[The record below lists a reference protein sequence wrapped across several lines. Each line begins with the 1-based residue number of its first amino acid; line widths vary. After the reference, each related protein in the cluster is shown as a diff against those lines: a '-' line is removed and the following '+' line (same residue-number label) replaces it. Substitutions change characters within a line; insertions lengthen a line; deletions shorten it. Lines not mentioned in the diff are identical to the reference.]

1 VASQVISVKGPNIRP
16 KLECMG
22 TSDWLSVEGEI
33 KIAKTRLR
41 DASLAY
47 KTNIETLQ
55 MLNRPLID

>member
-16 KLECMG
+16 KLECVG
-22 TSDWLSVEGEI
+22 TSDRLSLERKI

-47 KTNIETLQ
+47 KTNIKTLR

>member
-1 VASQVISVKGPNIRP
+1 
-16 KLECMG
+16 MG

>member
-1 VASQVISVKGPNIRP
+1 VTLQVISVKGPDIRP

-22 TSDWLSVEGEI
+22 TSDRLSLEGKI
-33 KIAKTRLR
+33 KIAKTRFR

-47 KTNIETLQ
+47 KTNIETLR